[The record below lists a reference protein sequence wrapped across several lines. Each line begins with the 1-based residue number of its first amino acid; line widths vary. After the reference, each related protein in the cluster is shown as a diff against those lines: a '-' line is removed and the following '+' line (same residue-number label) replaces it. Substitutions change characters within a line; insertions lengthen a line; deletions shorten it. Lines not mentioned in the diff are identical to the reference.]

1 MKRIKKMLLS
11 WLGAVPQE
19 KLTAKE
25 NECADLT
32 EKVESYE
39 EFAEQCYWYVGS
51 YPAWKAQ
58 SEFREL
64 LTELGCPAD
73 PKSESRAA
81 SVDFYLG
88 KVVDACA
95 ELREK
100 APSVKFGDDAELW
113 SNKQLPEARG
123 DNWLAKSVSNAS

>member
-1 MKRIKKMLLS
+1 MKFIKKMLLS

-25 NECADLT
+25 SECTALK
-32 EKVESYE
+32 EKLENYE
-39 EFAEQCYWYVGS
+39 QFAEQCYWYIGS

-64 LTELGCPAD
+64 LAELGCPVD
-73 PKSESRAA
+73 LKSKSRAA

-100 APSVKFGDDAELW
+100 VPSVKFGDDAELW
-113 SNKQLPEARG
+113 SNRRLPEARG